1 LDTFFHIPTE
11 NYTRAGPHCIYVMKS
26 KKFFKL
32 TIIHPKELILEK
44 TNNNIKE
51 RKLNNLSIQSRLTST
66 LHGLY
71 CKYPSFGPA
80 IAITKRWLYSH
91 MIDTLLWPEIL
102 TELIFAEMLLNQL
115 TTSTVQP
122 QGLFFNFLNKISNFD
137 PQYEMIVCNFNEELS
152 LEQIE
157 EVERKFRKN
166 RQNFP
171 PIMTFTSL
179 DDDRPSLWTINAPSI
194 NVFQHVRLLAQ
205 KCFELIEGNFM
216 SLNSKQVSDVFS
228 PSYSGFDVIIH
239 LDSLLL
245 RKFDVH
251 TNFNFTKN
259 AKREQ
264 KITPPA
270 DIDHAQSLLTELRQA
285 FDEYAV
291 FFLNPVGGNKIA
303 VIFKPLMQKIKKG
316 SVDNTKQSIT
326 VETMIH
332 NISLIGQGLV
342 TSIEVFD

>member
-1 LDTFFHIPTE
+1 MLFFHIPTE
-11 NYTRAGPHCIYVMKS
+11 NYVRAGPHCLNVVKS
-26 KKFFKL
+26 SKFFKL

-44 TNNNIKE
+44 TNNNKE
-51 RKLNNLSIQSRLTST
+51 RKLNNLSTQSKLTSI

-80 IAITKRWLYSH
+80 TAIAKRWLFSH
-91 MIDTLLWPEIL
+91 MIDTHLWPEIL
-102 TELIFAEMLLNQL
+102 TELIFAEMFLNQL

-122 QGLFFNFLNKISNFD
+122 QGLFFNFLNKISSFD
-137 PQYEMIVCNFNEELS
+137 PQYEMIVCNFNEELTV
-152 LEQIE
+152 EQIE
-157 EVERKFRKN
+157 DVERRFRKN
-166 RQNFP
+166 RHNFP
-171 PIMTFTSL
+171 PIMTLTSL
-179 DDDRPSLWTINAPSI
+179 ADDSMWTMNAPSI

-205 KCFELIEGNFM
+205 KCSQLIEGNFM

-228 PSYSGFDVIIH
+228 PSYTGFDVIIH
-239 LDSLLL
+239 LDSLWC
-245 RKFDVH
+245 RKFDIP
-251 TNFNFTKN
+251 TNFNFTKNAKN

-270 DIDHAQSLLTELRQA
+270 DIDHAQSFLAELREA

-291 FFLNPVGGNKIA
+291 FFFNPFGGTKIA

-316 SVDNTKQSIT
+316 SVDIKQSIT
-326 VETMIH
+326 VEAMIH
-332 NISLIGQGLV
+332 NISMIGEGLV